1 MKKQTAGRD
10 AFGEFAQIY
19 RYTKINLEFAL
30 QVYLF
35 NNYNI

>member
-19 RYTKINLEFAL
+19 RYTKINLEFGPPG
-30 QVYLF
+30 LF
-35 NNYNI
+35 I